1 MRTVPY
7 FQRDDLRVVLK
18 WWDIVILTVIFFG
31 SAIVSS
37 TMAFFSAAPDV
48 GASVEDF
55 DSAANYYALAI
66 QSVQLLVGLV
76 YLWLRRF
83 DFRVW
88 KLHPTLKGT
97 VVAVLLFFFLGVL
110 FDVAYWCVDVLSAS
124 VTPGPQGIGAQSV
137 DGFAHVDF
145 SLVVYSLFNGLYE
158 ELFFLG
164 ICVMVAPRWRML
176 AFVFSLVVRFSFHT
190 YQGLVPAVFIGVIV
204 GAVYF
209 VVFNR
214 SKDKNLYPFVL
225 SHAFADIFGIGAL
238 TFFASF

>member
-66 QSVQLLVGLV
+66 QSVQLLVGVV

-83 DFRVW
+83 DFRLW

-110 FDVAYWCVDVLSAS
+110 FDVAYWCVDVLSRAEP
-124 VTPGPQGIGAQSV
+124 TAGHGMIEQSGGV
-137 DGFAHVDF
+137 FGHLDV
-145 SLVVYSLFNGLYE
+145 SLVIYSLFNGLYE

-164 ICVMVAPRWRML
+164 ICLMVTPRWRTA
-176 AFVFSLVVRFSFHT
+176 AFVFSLVIRISFHT
-190 YQGLVPAVFIGVIV
+190 YRDCFP
-204 GAVYF
+204 
-209 VVFNR
+209 R
-214 SKDKNLYPFVL
+214 CVL
-225 SHAFADIFGIGAL
+225 GSLWVWCTSSFL
-238 TFFASF
+238 TEARTKTSIPLS